1 MTHLPSDRPAS
12 AFRGQ
17 KEGYVIDA
25 IRWVQPFTRT
35 VGFLRSRAK
44 HNRFAAGDQEKF
56 WSRGQ
61 AVLLQKSWY
70 NLRPMQETLTLEF
83 DGGSRGNPGPAGIG
97 IVVRAQDGTAL
108 VTLGKFIGRAT
119 NNVAE
124 YKALIT
130 ALQEAKKLG
139 AKKIVIRGDSELI
152 IKQMRGEYRVKNPDL
167 RELYDEAQ
175 HLYHQFDEARI
186 EHNLRHKNETADKLA
201 NLAMDRRVDVVDVD
215 DSPLNEPAPV
225 ATTAGQRFAC
235 PRCGCVIDVKKPS
248 SIRPHQL
255 KPFVCQCGSKMSS
268 M

>member
-1 MTHLPSDRPAS
+1 MN
-12 AFRGQ
+12 
-17 KEGYVIDA
+17 EV
-25 IRWVQPFTRT
+25 
-35 VGFLRSRAK
+35 
-44 HNRFAAGDQEKF
+44 
-56 WSRGQ
+56 
-61 AVLLQKSWY
+61 
-70 NLRPMQETLTLEF
+70 LTLEF

-97 IVVRAQDGTAL
+97 VVVRAPDGTPL
-108 VTLGKFIGRAT
+108 VTLGRFIGRAT

-139 AKKIVIRGDSELI
+139 ARKIIIRGDSELI

-201 NLAMDRRVDVVDVD
+201 NLAMDRRIDVTDVD
-215 DSPLNEPAPV
+215 DSLSLDDPAPV
-225 ATTAGQRFAC
+225 APKAGQQFNC
-235 PRCGCVIDVKKPS
+235 PRCGCQIQLNKPS

-255 KPFVCQCGSKMSS
+255 KPFICQCGAKMR
-268 M
+268 